1 MEAVKIEI
9 LFELIFDI
17 LFEGSDALASDKFVP
32 PALRAAAIIVFS
44 LFALAAVVLMAAAA
58 VMLFAAGYW
67 YFAVPVGALGAVLAF
82 FAVKR
87 AIYYIRK

>member
-17 LFEGSDALASDKFVP
+17 LFEG
-32 PALRAAAIIVFS
+32 AAAIIVFS

-67 YFAVPVGALGAVLAF
+67 YFAVPVGALGAVFAF

-87 AIYYIRK
+87 AVYYIRK